1 MKAGSSNR
9 LSRKAIVIT
18 LLLTAIWAAGSWM
31 HSAYAQK
38 TAQTRTTQPRET
50 YTRPKPTR
58 PIRPTIPSTSRY
70 QSDKV
75 FLEQADSLFRRYER
89 FGEDEHQIVKGNV
102 KFRQGNMWM
111 FCDSAYYYPELNSL
125 DAFGHV
131 RMEQG
136 DTLFVYA
143 DKLFYDGD
151 SRFARLRCGPSER
164 TVRLI
169 NRNTRLTTD
178 SLDYDLGMERGWYD
192 TGGRLEDELNVLT
205 SVIGEY
211 SPATKDAD
219 FYHNVVLE
227 RASQGFRMVTDTL
240 YYNTDT
246 HLARIVSPTEIQS
259 PGDTILTTSG
269 WYNTEIGDAV
279 LTSRSTIVHRDSA
292 DNVTTLVGDS
302 IVYDRARRISR
313 AYMFR
318 APDKVPTPMVLTDTA
333 RRSILIGGYGEYD
346 DSLRTALATDYPLL
360 MEFSRPDTLFLR
372 ADTIMTFIE
381 MRPVAIPDSLSSEK
395 ESALPETASASD
407 MPEEISEE
415 ASETGEEQ
423 MPAEEAGEPET
434 SITAEIRKEEEESQ
448 ATDSVPTEMKEFHVA
463 KAFHRARFF
472 NQTLQGVAD
481 SLVFIEADSTLYMYV
496 RPVVWSGERQVYGN
510 QINVHFN
517 DSTADRAFLPD
528 HGVMAEHVDEDFY
541 NQLSGKQV
549 TAWLENQTLKRLFI
563 DGSVQTIFLPEDG
576 DSTFNKL
583 VYAESSFLSI
593 DMDSTQLEKL
603 KMWPEVSGTVTPIA
617 LVKRA
622 DMYLPGFS
630 WYESIRPRREWY
642 GDRLHWAD
650 DLGEIP
656 DELERYFSGAADAST
671 QSFRRSAQRP
681 AQPKPKPE
689 ALPAPAEISE
699 GILPEEGKEA
709 EQ

>member
-1 MKAGSSNR
+1 MKAGLSNS
-9 LSRKAIVIT
+9 LSRKAISAC
-18 LLLTAIWAAGSWM
+18 LLLTVIWTAGSWM

-38 TAQTRTTQPRET
+38 AAETRKTAPKESF
-50 YTRPKPTR
+50 TRPKPTR

-75 FLEQADSLFRRYER
+75 FLEQADSLFRRHES
-89 FGEDEHQIVKGNV
+89 FGEEEHQIVKGNV

-151 SRFARLRCGPSER
+151 ARFARLRCGPSEK

-192 TGGRLEDELNVLT
+192 RGGRLEDELNVLT
-205 SVIGEY
+205 SIIGEY
-211 SPATKDAD
+211 SPATKEAD
-219 FYHNVVLE
+219 FYRDVVLE
-227 RASQGFRMVTDTL
+227 RASQGFRMLTDTL

-259 PGDTILTTSG
+259 PGDTIITSAG
-269 WYNTEIGDAV
+269 WYNTESGNAV

-292 DNVTTLVGDS
+292 ENVTTLVGDS
-302 IVYDRARRISR
+302 IVYDRERRISR

-318 APDKVPTPMVLTDTA
+318 GPGKIPAPMVLTDTA

-372 ADTIMTFIE
+372 ADTILTFIE
-381 MRPVAIPDSLSSEK
+381 TRPVAVPDTTT
-395 ESALPETASASD
+395 SAEPS
-407 MPEEISEE
+407 PEENLLAETDTKTETETESTPEEE
-415 ASETGEEQ
+415 AVLT
-423 MPAEEAGEPET
+423 EAGEPVT
-434 SITAEIRKEEEESQ
+434 
-448 ATDSVPTEMKEFHVA
+448 VPSDTLPAGNAPVEMKEFHVA
-463 KAFHRARFF
+463 KAFRRARFF

-481 SLVFIEADSTLYMYV
+481 SLVFIEADSTLYMYT

-528 HGVMAEHVDEDFY
+528 YGMMAEHVDEDFY

-549 TAWLENQTLKRLFI
+549 TAWLENQTLKRLYI

-583 VYAESSFLSI
+583 VYAESSFLNI

-656 DELERYFSGAADAST
+656 DELEKYFSGAADTST
-671 QSFRRSAQRP
+671 QSFRKSATKTSVP
-681 AQPKPKPE
+681 AAAPMPE
-689 ALPAPAEISE
+689 NLPAATVPEQEIPAA
-699 GILPEEGKEA
+699 EERKEV
-709 EQ
+709 EE